1 MVLLCHNL
9 YSFMIHNNVVS
20 RFATLNLLIFLWMM
34 IQPDAKC
41 QGGEEVLQSQGKVI
55 RIQ

>member
-1 MVLLCHNL
+1 
-9 YSFMIHNNVVS
+9 MIHNNVVS
-20 RFATLNLLIFLWMM
+20 RFAALIIFTFIGLM
-34 IQPDAKC
+34 IQPDAEC